1 MNTNNVKKYAPKAR
15 KAFIEAMS
23 KQAAKYGITK
33 KRIEPAEQKGDLV
46 LIGDRP
52 FPASVIK
59 PRERLVKRIE
69 QQGFDQVM
77 EHVAYS
83 WFNRLC
89 AIRYME
95 RKGFLDH
102 GRRVLSAADDAQGSA
117 NVAGGRTPGA
127 TGSAGVSQILEECL
141 DVELPGLDQ
150 AKVRE
155 LKLDGTK
162 DEELYRELLLAQ
174 CHALHQ
180 AMPFLF
186 EAVADESELLLPE
199 NLTKTDSLIR
209 DLVASVPDEDWDH
222 IEIIGWLYQFYISE
236 KKDQVIGK
244 VVKSEDIP
252 AATQLFTPNWIVQYL
267 VQNSA
272 GRQWLQTYPDS
283 PLREKMPYY
292 IEPAEQTPEVH
303 AQLAEIT
310 PSEIAPESIK
320 VLDPAAGSGHILV
333 EAYKVL
339 KAIYEERGYRTRDI
353 PQLILE
359 NNLFGLDID
368 DRAGQLA
375 GFALMM
381 LAREDDRRI
390 FSRNIRLNVLS
401 LQESINVNLPSL
413 WQSLNLT
420 GEWGRG
426 SSQGLFDED
435 QQDLSTFS
443 ADNRYQL
450 LQRTLERFK
459 QAKTFGSLIEVPHD
473 DCEELKELFVTL
485 RELDSSGDSMQKAAA
500 GQLLP
505 YVHQAFLLAQ
515 KYDAVVA
522 NPPYMGSKYQSA
534 DVKKELKAR
543 FSGYEKDLFSAFI
556 IRNLQLAKDHGQ
568 LGFMTPFVWMFISS
582 YEQLRSKLI
591 DDEIIST
598 LIQLEYSG
606 FDGATVPICTFTLTK
621 GHVPDYTGSYIRLSD
636 FRGAANQGP
645 KTLEAIANP
654 ECGWFY
660 EAKPDDFK
668 KIPGSPVAYWL
679 PQSALDAFS
688 KSEEIKSYCAAAVG
702 LQTGSNEIFVRR
714 WYEVDYRKIGFKLT
728 SCAEAELSGLKW
740 FPYNKG
746 GEYRKWYGN
755 RDFVVNWEG
764 NGQQIKNFFDENGK
778 LRSRPQN
785 TDCYFRSSISW
796 SDITSGQ
803 VSFRYFESGFI
814 YDVTGMS
821 AQTDDSAQLK
831 QALALCNSKVV
842 NWVVRSL
849 NPTLHFQIGNYHS
862 LPFNKNVIE
871 KVDVSLVDRCIEISK
886 KDDCFF
892 ETSFEFE
899 RTPILDHKNGLI
911 LDSYKNFLEA
921 CKSNIEE
928 LASLESKN
936 NAEIIQGYGLS
947 EELGHQ
953 VEYKDVTLKTNP
965 THVYGLTLASQ
976 EANNQFKADV
986 IANFVSYSVGC
997 MMGRYSLDIDGL
1009 VYAHSGNKGFDKLVA
1024 EGAYKTFPVDDDGI
1038 IPLSDQEW
1046 FPDDA
1051 TNRFRDFVKVVWGE
1065 EHLHE
1070 NLEFVAES
1078 LCLHA
1083 IKPKKSESSMDTIRR
1098 YLSTQFYKD
1107 HLKTYKKRPIYW
1119 LFSSGKQKAFECL
1132 VYLHRY
1138 NEGTLA
1144 RMRTEYVIPLTAK
1157 MAAYA
1162 QKLENDKEASGSAAE
1177 VKRLEKEIAQLH
1189 KQQAELSEFDE
1200 KLRHYA
1206 DQRISLNL
1214 DDGVK
1219 VNYGKFGDLL
1229 AEVKAITGEAP
1240 EENL

>member
-33 KRIEPAEQKGDLV
+33 KKIEPAEQKGDLV

-102 GRRVLSAADDAQGSA
+102 GRRVLSAAD
-117 NVAGGRTPGA
+117 
-127 TGSAGVSQILEECL
+127 GSAGVPQILEECL

-236 KKDQVIGK
+236 KKDQVMGK

-267 VQNSA
+267 VQNSV

-283 PLREKMPYY
+283 PLKDKMPYY
-292 IEPAEQTPEVH
+292 IEPAEQTPEVKE
-303 AQLAEIT
+303 QLAEIT

-401 LQESINVNLPSL
+401 LQDSANVNLPSL
-413 WQSLNLT
+413 WQSLNFT
-420 GEWGRG
+420 GEWQGGTSR
-426 SSQGLFDED
+426 GLFEED
-435 QQDLSTFS
+435 QKDLSAFA

-450 LQRTLERFK
+450 LQRTLEKFK
-459 QAKTFGSLIEVPHD
+459 QAKTFGSLIEVSLED
-473 DCEELKELFVTL
+473 YEGLKEIFVTL
-485 RELDSSGDSMQKAAA
+485 CELERDGDSMQKMAAT
-500 GQLLP
+500 QLLP
-505 YVHQAFLLAQ
+505 YIHQAVLLAQ
-515 KYDAVVA
+515 KYDYVVA
-522 NPPYMGSKYQSA
+522 NPPYMGSKGMNA
-534 DVKKELKAR
+534 DLKA
-543 FSGYEKDLFSAFI
+543 FAKKMYPNSKSDLFSCMKERMF
-556 IRNLQLAKDHGQ
+556 RLLKE
-568 LGFMTPFVWMFISS
+568 LGLNSTIVMESWMFLSS
-582 YEQLRSKLI
+582 YQSFRESIVKERTIYDLI
-591 DDEIIST
+591 HMPYSGRGRTPLGINFGTSASIIS
-598 LIQLEYSG
+598 
-606 FDGATVPICTFTLTK
+606 K
-621 GHVPDYTGSYIRLSD
+621 KHIRG
-636 FRGAANQGP
+636 FRGHFSCIRFNEIDENGIPFQFPCKNERQNIAVIDQFNQI
-645 KTLEAIANP
+645 T
-654 ECGWFY
+654 
-660 EAKPDDFK
+660 
-668 KIPGSPVAYWL
+668 GSPVAYWL
-679 PQSALDAFS
+679 NDNVFGLFKNDSCG
-688 KSEEIKSYCAAAVG
+688 ERIKSCQGMA
-702 LQTGSNEIFVRR
+702 TTDNSKFMRN
-714 WYEVDYRKIGFKLT
+714 WYELSVENIGFGL
-728 SCAEAELSGLKW
+728 SREEAASSGKRW

-746 GEYRKWYGN
+746 GVLRKWYGN
-755 RDFVVNWEG
+755 HLHVVDWLNEG
-764 NGQQIKNFFDENGK
+764 QAIKASANVKYPYLNGNISYVVKEQNPYFQPSVSWTDLTSKGLSSRFYPKGFLFDVSGHSAFPKDEVEALK
-778 LRSRPQN
+778 LLSFLN
-785 TDCYFRSSISW
+785 SSIGDYLAKTLNS
-796 SDITSGQ
+796 
-803 VSFRYFESGFI
+803 SF
-814 YDVTGMS
+814 
-821 AQTDDSAQLK
+821 
-831 QALALCNSKVV
+831 
-842 NWVVRSL
+842 
-849 NPTLHFQIGNYHS
+849 HFQVGDFRN
-862 LPFNKNVIE
+862 LPYVLDSKCAELNLDLTRKA
-871 KVDVSLVDRCIEISK
+871 IEISK
-886 KDDCFF
+886 YDWEKNEICWDYRCSPII
-892 ETSFEFE
+892 ETSG
-899 RTPILDHKNGLI
+899 TGLI
-911 LDSYKNFLEA
+911 SDA
-921 CKSNIEE
+921 CKGLMHITNESVVNLRSIETSINANWNGEYDLEGIVETSVKAEEITLTYNLDRDGADETQSLYFCE
-928 LASLESKN
+928 L
-936 NAEIIQGYGLS
+936 I
-947 EELGHQ
+947 
-953 VEYKDVTLKTNP
+953 
-965 THVYGLTLASQ
+965 
-976 EANNQFKADV
+976 
-986 IANFVSYSVGC
+986 SYSIGC
-997 MMGRYSLDIDGL
+997 MMGRYSLDREGL
-1009 VYAHSGNKGFDKLVA
+1009 VYAHSGNEGFGDLIS
-1024 EGAYKTFPVDDDGI
+1024 EGAYKTFSADDDGI
-1038 IPLSDQEW
+1038 IPITDQEW
-1046 FPDDA
+1046 FSDDA
-1051 TNRFRDFVKVVWGE
+1051 TNRFREFVKVVWGD

-1070 NLEFVAES
+1070 NLDFVAES

-1083 IKPKKSESSMDTIRR
+1083 IKPKKSESSIDTIRR

-1240 EENL
+1240 EALS

>member
-33 KRIEPAEQKGDLV
+33 KKIEQAEQKGDLV

-102 GRRVLSAADDAQGSA
+102 GRRVLSAAD
-117 NVAGGRTPGA
+117 
-127 TGSAGVSQILEECL
+127 GSAGVPQILEECL

-174 CHALHQ
+174 CHVLHQ

-209 DLVASVPDEDWDH
+209 DLVASVPDEDWEH

-236 KKDQVIGK
+236 KKDQVMGK

-267 VQNSA
+267 VQNSV

-283 PLREKMPYY
+283 PLKEKMPYY
-292 IEPAEQTPEVH
+292 IEPAEQTPEVQ
-303 AQLAEIT
+303 AQLEAMT
-310 PSEIAPESIK
+310 PKELKPESLSCI
-320 VLDPAAGSGHILV
+320 DPAVGSGHLLI
-333 EAYKVL
+333 EAYKVF

-401 LQESINVNLPSL
+401 LQESSNVNLPSI
-413 WQSLNLT
+413 WRSLNLT
-420 GEWGRG
+420 GEWQSGT
-426 SSQGLFDED
+426 SQGLFEEE
-435 QQDLSTFS
+435 QQDLSAFE

-450 LQRTLERFK
+450 LQKTLERFK
-459 QAKTFGSLIEVPHD
+459 QAKTFGSLIDVPHED
-473 DCEELKELFVTL
+473 YEGLKELFVTL
-485 RELDSSGDSMQKAAA
+485 CELEGTGDSMQKAAA
-500 GQLLP
+500 SQLIP
-505 YVHQAFLLAQ
+505 HVQQAVLLAQ
-515 KYDAVVA
+515 KYDAVIA
-522 NPPYMGSKYQSA
+522 NPPYMGSKGMNA
-534 DVKKELKAR
+534 ELKEFAKKKYPN
-543 FSGYEKDLFSAFI
+543 SKSDLFAVFMERAFGLTK
-556 IRNLQLAKDHGQ
+556 NT
-568 LGFMTPFVWMFISS
+568 GFNAQVNMQAWMFISRF
-582 YEQLRSKLI
+582 ENLRNSLLSNKGLLTLAHFGAKAFSQ
-591 DDEIIST
+591 ISGEVVQT
-598 LIQLEYSG
+598 CAWIMTNNNIKKYH
-606 FDGATVPICTFTLTK
+606 PTFFGLTK
-621 GHVPDYTGSYIRLSD
+621 GNESQKKLSLAKRENKYTRIRQEEFSYI
-636 FRGAANQGP
+636 
-645 KTLEAIANP
+645 
-654 ECGWFY
+654 
-660 EAKPDDFK
+660 
-668 KIPGSPVAYWL
+668 PGEPIAYWVPEEL
-679 PQSALDAFS
+679 YSSYARSRLMSDCYEPREGLATGNNDIYVRFWHEVATNSVARNVAGRDES
-688 KSEEIKSYCAAAVG
+688 KS
-702 LQTGSNEIFVRR
+702 TGCR
-714 WYEVDYRKIGFKLT
+714 
-728 SCAEAELSGLKW
+728 W

-746 GEYRKWYGN
+746 GEKKRWYGN
-755 RDFVVNWEG
+755 DYYVVDWKDDGYVLQTKKHPSGSRVWAHNFNLDF
-764 NGQQIKNFFDENGK
+764 IF
-778 LRSRPQN
+778 RPMA
-785 TDCYFRSSISW
+785 SW
-796 SDITSGQ
+796 SDITSKGL
-803 VSFRYFESGFI
+803 SARFFERGYLF
-814 YDVTGMS
+814 DATGLS
-821 AQTDDSAQLK
+821 AFDKDDNVEKLYI
-831 QALALCNSKVV
+831 ALAICNSTVGNEISKI
-842 NWVVRSL
+842 L
-849 NPTLHFQIGNYHS
+849 NPTLHFKSGDFARMA
-862 LPFNKNVIE
+862 LPNISDE
-871 KVDVSLVDRCIEISK
+871 SRLISLVAKAVEISK
-886 KDDCFF
+886 IDFNLFEDSWGFCRSPLINNLNSVSESFANYLERVSGYRKDMVD
-892 ETSFEFE
+892 
-899 RTPILDHKNGLI
+899 
-911 LDSYKNFLEA
+911 
-921 CKSNIEE
+921 IEHEIDE
-928 LASLESKN
+928 LCLESFGLKGAYELDV
-936 NAEIIQGYGLS
+936 AEPTLLS
-947 EELGHQ
+947 
-953 VEYKDVTLKTNP
+953 NP
-965 THVYGLTLASQ
+965 SFRIGSEFRSESLSNL
-976 EANNQFKADV
+976 
-986 IANFVSYSVGC
+986 ISYSVGC
-997 MMGRYSLDIDGL
+997 IMGRYSLDRDGI
-1009 VYAHSGNKGFDKLVA
+1009 VFGQSGNEGFYELVA
-1024 EGAYKTFPVDDDGI
+1024 EGAYKTFPADDDGI
-1038 IPLSDQEW
+1038 IPLTDQEW

-1051 TNRFRDFVKVVWGE
+1051 TNRFREFVKVVWGE
-1065 EHLHE
+1065 ERLQE
-1070 NLEFVAES
+1070 NLDFVAES

-1083 IKPKKSESSMDTIRR
+1083 IKPKKSESSMETIRR

-1206 DQRISLNL
+1206 DQRISLDL

-1219 VNYGKFGDLL
+1219 ANYGKFGDLL

-1240 EENL
+1240 EALS

>member
-33 KRIEPAEQKGDLV
+33 KKIEPAEQKGDLV

-52 FPASVIK
+52 FPVSVTK

-102 GRRVLSAADDAQGSA
+102 GRRVLSAAD
-117 NVAGGRTPGA
+117 
-127 TGSAGVSQILEECL
+127 GSAGVPQILEECL

-150 AKVRE
+150 IKVRE

-209 DLVASVPDEDWDH
+209 ELVASVPDEDWDH

-236 KKDQVIGK
+236 KKDQVMGK

-267 VQNSA
+267 VQNSV

-283 PLREKMPYY
+283 PLKEKMQYY
-292 IEPAEQTPEVH
+292 IEPAKQTAEVR
-303 AQLAEIT
+303 AQLAAIT
-310 PSEIAPESIK
+310 PKELKPEELSATDICC
-320 VLDPAAGSGHILV
+320 GSGHILI
-333 EAYKVL
+333 EAYKL
-339 KAIYEERGYRTRDI
+339 FKCIYEERGYRTRDI

-359 NNLFGLDID
+359 KNLFGLDID

-390 FSRNIRLNVLS
+390 FSRNIRLNILS
-401 LQESINVNLPSL
+401 LQESANVNLPSL

-420 GEWGRG
+420 GEWQSGT
-426 SSQGLFDED
+426 SQGLFEEE
-435 QQDLSTFS
+435 QQDLSAFE
-443 ADNRYQL
+443 ADNRYKL
-450 LQRTLERFK
+450 LQRTLEKFK
-459 QAKTFGSLIEVPHD
+459 QAKTFGSLIDVPEND
-473 DCEELKELFVTL
+473 FEELKELFVTL
-485 RELDSSGDSMQKAAA
+485 CEFEDAGDSMQKAAA
-500 GQLLP
+500 GHLLP
-505 YVHQAFLLAQ
+505 FVHQAVLLA
-515 KYDAVVA
+515 KRYDAVVV
-522 NPPYMGSKYQSA
+522 NPPYMGGKSMNP
-534 DVKKELKAR
+534 ELKR
-543 FSGYEKDLFSAFI
+543 FASSEHPKGKSDLFSM
-556 IRNLQLAKDHGQ
+556 
-568 LGFMTPFVWMFISS
+568 FMERTFKLLNDNGINAHVNMQSWMYLSS
-582 YEQLRSKLI
+582 YEKLREWLLDNTTIYTMAHLGARAFSQ
-591 DDEIIST
+591 ISGEVV
-598 LIQLEYSG
+598 Q
-606 FDGATVPICTFTLTK
+606 TVAWVI
-621 GHVPDYTGSYIRLSD
+621 GNGSNPDYQAIFCRLVEGNESD
-636 FRGAANQGP
+636 KNRAL
-645 KTLEAIANP
+645 LEGKNRFSSI
-654 ECGWFY
+654 
-660 EAKPDDFK
+660 KQQDFK
-668 KIPGSPVAYWL
+668 KLPKCPISYWIGPKSLECFDLLPSLGDVA
-679 PQSALDAFS
+679 
-688 KSEEIKSYCAAAVG
+688 EIKSG
-702 LQTGSNEIFVRR
+702 MSTSDNDRFLRQ
-714 WYEVDYRKIGFKLT
+714 WYEVSRDDTCVSANSLESARESKR
-728 SCAEAELSGLKW
+728 KW
-740 FPYNKG
+740 FPFNKG
-746 GEYRKWYGN
+746 GGYKSWFGN
-755 RDFVVNWEG
+755 SDVIVNWLNDGEDIKDAVVNNAGDPGTTHWSRRIYNTEYFFREG
-764 NGQQIKNFFDENGK
+764 VTWSLIGGDNSAFRLSPEGSIYSHKGPGIFSENIYSVLAYLNSKISEHFLGFLK
-778 LRSRPQN
+778 QGLGIEVGHV
-785 TDCYFRSSISW
+785 SSI
-796 SDITSGQ
+796 
-803 VSFRYFESGFI
+803 
-814 YDVTGMS
+814 
-821 AQTDDSAQLK
+821 
-831 QALALCNSKVV
+831 
-842 NWVVRSL
+842 
-849 NPTLHFQIGNYHS
+849 
-862 LPFNKNVIE
+862 PFKE
-871 KVDVSLVDRCIEISK
+871 VDVSDISYQLVSLAKEDWNTFEASFGFSRSPLIIDADIE
-886 KDDCFF
+886 
-892 ETSFEFE
+892 
-899 RTPILDHKNGLI
+899 L
-911 LDSYKNFLEA
+911 
-921 CKSNIEE
+921 IEE
-928 LASLESKN
+928 SWKRYLTSSNEMCFKALEHEHSISNK
-936 NAEIIQGYGLS
+936 IKS
-947 EELGHQ
+947 ELGLLDE
-953 VEYKDVTLKTNP
+953 VSSEKSIENITFLRNIYFRYSGVPVREAKEK
-965 THVYGLTLASQ
+965 YRSETLA
-976 EANNQFKADV
+976 EL
-986 IANFVSYSVGC
+986 VSYSVGC
-997 MMGRYSLDIDGL
+997 MFGRYSLDQCGL
-1009 VYAHSGNKGFDKLVA
+1009 IHANHDHNQFLELVEGNIYQSFSA
-1024 EGAYKTFPVDDDGI
+1024 DDDGI
-1038 IPLSDQEW
+1038 IPLTDQEW

-1051 TNRFRDFVKVVWGE
+1051 TNRFQEFVKVVWDKDR
-1065 EHLHE
+1065 LQE
-1070 NLEFVAES
+1070 NLDFVAES

-1177 VKRLEKEIAQLH
+1177 VKRFEKEIAQLH

-1206 DQRISLNL
+1206 DQRISLDL

-1240 EENL
+1240 EVLS

>member
-33 KRIEPAEQKGDLV
+33 KKIEPAEQKGDLV

-102 GRRVLSAADDAQGSA
+102 GRRVLSAADGSA
-117 NVAGGRTPGA
+117 SVP
-127 TGSAGVSQILEECL
+127 QILEECL

-244 VVKSEDIP
+244 VVKNEDIP

-267 VQNSA
+267 VQNSV

-283 PLREKMPYY
+283 PLKEKMPYY
-292 IEPAEQTPEVH
+292 IELSEQALEV
-303 AQLAEIT
+303 QDRLAEM
-310 PSEIAPESIK
+310 SKKEIKPELLSC
-320 VLDPAAGSGHILV
+320 LDPSCGSGHILV
-333 EAYKVL
+333 EAYKL
-339 KAIYEERGYRTRDI
+339 FKAIYEERGYRTRDI

-359 NNLFGLDID
+359 NNLYGLDID

-390 FSRNIRLNVLS
+390 FARNIRLNVLS
-401 LQESINVNLPSL
+401 LQDSTSVNLLSL

-420 GEWGRG
+420 GDWESG
-426 SSQGLFDED
+426 SSQGLFGEE
-435 QQDLSTFS
+435 QQDLGSFTS
-443 ADNRYQL
+443 DNRYEL
-450 LQRTLERFK
+450 LKRTLERFK
-459 QAKTFGSLIEVPHD
+459 QSKTFGSLIEVPHED
-473 DCEELKELFVTL
+473 LEGLTELHLSLAEMEQSGDTMQKVAASQLLPFVHQSLLLAREYDSVITNPPYIGSGYLNADLKELANIRYVKSKADLFGMFIERCIELAKPHGFSSMMTPFTWLTIKNFSEL
-485 RELDSSGDSMQKAAA
+485 RKHVVATTEIVGLVQPEYHAFFESAYVPICAYILRKSKTGVRGCYIDLADFYGAEIQPVMYLKAARDVSVSYRYDRCSSDFSKVPDSSIMFK
-500 GQLLP
+500 LP
-505 YVHQAFLLAQ
+505 DPLF
-515 KYDAVVA
+515 
-522 NPPYMGSKYQSA
+522 
-534 DVKKELKAR
+534 
-543 FSGYEKDLFSAFI
+543 DLFSNTKKLAGRADISEGIKTGDNEYFI
-556 IRNLQLAKDHGQ
+556 RFWH
-568 LGFMTPFVWMFISS
+568 
-582 YEQLRSKLI
+582 
-591 DDEIIST
+591 
-598 LIQLEYSG
+598 
-606 FDGATVPICTFTLTK
+606 
-621 GHVPDYTGSYIRLSD
+621 
-636 FRGAANQGP
+636 
-645 KTLEAIANP
+645 
-654 ECGWFY
+654 
-660 EAKPDDFK
+660 
-668 KIPGSPVAYWL
+668 
-679 PQSALDAFS
+679 
-688 KSEEIKSYCAAAVG
+688 
-702 LQTGSNEIFVRR
+702 
-714 WYEVDYRKIGFKLT
+714 EVDYSRMSTNGGGDDI
-728 SCAEAELSGLKW
+728 KW
-740 FPYNKG
+740 IPHHKG
-746 GEYRKWYGN
+746 GEYRRWYGN
-755 RDFVVNWEG
+755 LEHVVNWEN
-764 NGQQIKNFFDENGK
+764 NGAELKSSKKSGLQGSKNYFNEGVTWSKLSSSYFGVRMLPENVLFDSGSPSAFIHNESERYALLGY
-778 LRSRPQN
+778 L
-785 TDCYFRSSISW
+785 SSVVASYI
-796 SDITSGQ
+796 
-803 VSFRYFESGFI
+803 V
-814 YDVTGMS
+814 
-821 AQTDDSAQLK
+821 K
-831 QALALCNSKVV
+831 Q
-842 NWVVRSL
+842 L
-849 NPTLHFQIGNYHS
+849 NPTLNFQVGNIAS
-862 LPFNKNVIE
+862 LPFKGSDEADYKEVNSVVKRLVELAKTSWDYSEVSYSFNRSPILNGETIRQGYSEFILQVGREVDESVALEVVNNKSF
-871 KVDVSLVDRCIEISK
+871 VDIYDLNGFLDTDVLREDITHRYNPEFIYDSK
-886 KDDCFF
+886 KDSGELSNRLQSDILK
-892 ETSFEFE
+892 EF
-899 RTPILDHKNGLI
+899 L
-911 LDSYKNFLEA
+911 SY
-921 CKSNIEE
+921 
-928 LASLESKN
+928 
-936 NAEIIQGYGLS
+936 
-947 EELGHQ
+947 
-953 VEYKDVTLKTNP
+953 T
-965 THVYGLTLASQ
+965 
-976 EANNQFKADV
+976 
-986 IANFVSYSVGC
+986 VGC
-997 MMGRYSLDIDGL
+997 MVGRYSLDRDGL
-1009 VYAHSGNKGFDKLVA
+1009 VYARSGNSGFTELVSD
-1024 EGAYKTFPVDDDGI
+1024 GAYKTFPADDDGI
-1038 IPLSDQEW
+1038 IPLTDQEW

-1051 TNRFRDFVKVVWGE
+1051 TNRFREFVKVVWGE
-1065 EHLHE
+1065 DRFQE
-1070 NLEFVAES
+1070 NLDFVAES

-1229 AEVKAITGEAP
+1229 AEVKAITGDAP
-1240 EENL
+1240 EVLS

>member
-23 KQAAKYGITK
+23 KQATKYGITK
-33 KRIEPAEQKGDLV
+33 KKIESAEQKGDLV

-59 PRERLVKRIE
+59 PRERLVMRVE

-102 GRRVLSAADDAQGSA
+102 GRRVLSAAD
-117 NVAGGRTPGA
+117 
-127 TGSAGVSQILEECL
+127 GSAGVPQILEECL

-199 NLTKTDSLIR
+199 NLTKTDSLVR
-209 DLVASVPDEDWDH
+209 ELVASVPDEDWDH

-267 VQNSA
+267 VQNSV
-272 GRQWLQTYPDS
+272 GRHWLQTYPDS
-283 PLREKMPYY
+283 PLKEKMPYY
-292 IEPAEQTPEVH
+292 IEPAEQTAEVQ

-310 PSEIAPESIK
+310 PSDIAPESIK

-333 EAYKVL
+333 EAYKVM

-359 NNLFGLDID
+359 HNLFGLDID

-401 LQESINVNLPSL
+401 LQESANVNLPFL
-413 WQSLNLT
+413 WKSLNLT
-420 GEWGRG
+420 GEWQSGT
-426 SSQGLFDED
+426 SQGLFEEE
-435 QQDLSTFS
+435 QHDLSSFA
-443 ADNRYQL
+443 ADSRYQL
-450 LQRTLERFK
+450 LQRTLEGFK
-459 QAKTFGSLIEVPHD
+459 QAKTFGSLIDVPHED
-473 DCEELKELFVTL
+473 YEDLKELFATL
-485 RELDSSGDSMQKAAA
+485 CELERDGDSMQKAAA
-500 GQLLP
+500 SQLLP
-505 YVHQAFLLAQ
+505 YVHQSTLLSK
-515 KYDAVVA
+515 KYDNVVA
-522 NPPYMGSKYQSA
+522 NPPYMGHKYHVPQLKNFIKSHFSTVKA
-534 DVKKELKAR
+534 DLYSVCIQRYAQ
-543 FSGYEKDLFSAFI
+543 FCCDLGSVA
-556 IRNLQLAKDHGQ
+556 L
-568 LGFMTPFVWMFISS
+568 MTPFTWMFLKSF
-582 YEQLRSKLI
+582 EQLRSDI
-591 DDEIIST
+591 VNNGT
-598 LIQLEYSG
+598 LTSLVHPEYHAIWSS
-606 FDGATVPICTFTLTK
+606 AAVPICAFSFSVFHVSSYTGRYVGLTK
-621 GHVPDYTGSYIRLSD
+621 FYGEEIQSL
-636 FRGAANQGP
+636 
-645 KTLEAIANP
+645 KLLEAINNP
-654 ECGWFY
+654 MCGWMY
-660 EAKPDDFK
+660 ESKPDEFNQ
-668 KIPGSPVAYWL
+668 IPGSPIAYWVSNGIKKL
-679 PQSALDAFS
+679 FENNLKLGDVYDSAPGMLTTDNERFLRYWWEVS
-688 KSEEIKSYCAAAVG
+688 I
-702 LQTGSNEIFVRR
+702 NEICVDAEDSQEAVRSGRRWFPHNKGGAFRR
-714 WYEVDYRKIGFKLT
+714 WYGNQEYIVDWQDDGKRIKDVVIQKY
-728 SCAEAELSGLKW
+728 
-740 FPYNKG
+740 PYLN
-746 GEYRKWYGN
+746 GN
-755 RDFVVNWEG
+755 PNFVVHDDGYYFREAISWSEITSSITSFRYYPKGFTFNYKGMCGFSRNGESIKKLISLCNSSLVTYLCKIINPSLSFGIG
-764 NGQQIKNFFDENGK
+764 NFNNLPFLSVKTDNVEELVDELIAIHKEDYDCFEISLNFRGSPFF
-778 LRSRPQN
+778 Q
-785 TDCYFRSSISW
+785 FRSSCFDSRKLYEILSAYYDDIVNRAVVLEKENNAIYLSGVEDCTDLT
-796 SDITSGQ
+796 SDINLKEITLSNNY
-803 VSFRYFESGFI
+803 VYRYEGKLDVEAGHDRLRSERYMEFI
-814 YDVTGMS
+814 
-821 AQTDDSAQLK
+821 
-831 QALALCNSKVV
+831 
-842 NWVVRSL
+842 
-849 NPTLHFQIGNYHS
+849 
-862 LPFNKNVIE
+862 
-871 KVDVSLVDRCIEISK
+871 
-886 KDDCFF
+886 
-892 ETSFEFE
+892 
-899 RTPILDHKNGLI
+899 
-911 LDSYKNFLEA
+911 
-921 CKSNIEE
+921 
-928 LASLESKN
+928 
-936 NAEIIQGYGLS
+936 
-947 EELGHQ
+947 
-953 VEYKDVTLKTNP
+953 
-965 THVYGLTLASQ
+965 
-976 EANNQFKADV
+976 
-986 IANFVSYSVGC
+986 SYSIGC
-997 MMGRYSLDIDGL
+997 MFGRYSLDREGL
-1009 VYAHSGNKGFDKLVA
+1009 VYAHSGNEDFSDLVA
-1024 EGAYKTFPVDDDGI
+1024 EGAFKTFPSDDDGI
-1038 IPLSDQEW
+1038 IPLTDQEW

-1051 TNRFRDFVKVVWGE
+1051 TNRFREFVKVVWGE
-1065 EHLHE
+1065 ERLQE
-1070 NLEFVAES
+1070 NLDFVAES

-1206 DQRISLNL
+1206 DQRISLDL

-1240 EENL
+1240 EALS

>member
-1 MNTNNVKKYAPKAR
+1 MNTSNVKKYAPKAR

-23 KQAAKYGITK
+23 KQAAKYGLTK
-33 KRIEPAEQKGDLV
+33 KKIESAEQKGDLV

-102 GRRVLSAADDAQGSA
+102 GRRVLSSAEGSAADS
-117 NVAGGRTPGA
+117 
-127 TGSAGVSQILEECL
+127 SAGVPQILEDCL

-186 EAVADESELLLPE
+186 EVVADESELLLPE

-209 DLVASVPDEDWDH
+209 DLVASVPDEDWEH

-236 KKDQVIGK
+236 KKDQVMGK

-267 VQNSA
+267 VQNSV

-283 PLREKMPYY
+283 PLKEKMPYY
-292 IEPAEQTPEVH
+292 IEPAEQTVEVQ
-303 AQLAEIT
+303 AKLAEIT
-310 PSEIAPESIK
+310 PSDIAPESIK

-339 KAIYEERGYRTRDI
+339 KAIYEERGYRARDI

-381 LAREDDRRI
+381 LAREDDRRV

-401 LQESINVNLPSL
+401 LKESSNVSLPSL
-413 WQSLNLT
+413 WQALNLS
-420 GEWGRG
+420 GEWQSGT
-426 SSQGLFDED
+426 SQRLFEED
-435 QQDLSTFS
+435 QQNLSAFS
-443 ADNRYQL
+443 ADSRYQL

-459 QAKTFGSLIEVPHD
+459 QAKTFGSLIDVPHD

-505 YVHQAFLLAQ
+505 YVQQGVLLSQ
-515 KYDAVVA
+515 KHDAVIA
-522 NPPYMGSKYQSA
+522 NPPYMGSKGMNA
-534 DVKKELKAR
+534 DLKEFAKKEYPNSK
-543 FSGYEKDLFSAFI
+543 SDLFALFMERAFKLL
-556 IRNLQLAKDHGQ
+556 NPT
-568 LGFMTPFVWMFISS
+568 GFNAQVNMQSWMFLSS
-582 YEQLRSKLI
+582 YEQLRNNLLEDHTFVTMAHLGARAFSQISGEVVQTTAWVLGKYHVDKYQPIFYRLI
-591 DDEIIST
+591 EGNEEDKKKSLLKRENQYSST
-598 LIQLEYSG
+598 AQ
-606 FDGATVPICTFTLTK
+606 
-621 GHVPDYTGSYIRLSD
+621 
-636 FRGAANQGP
+636 
-645 KTLEAIANP
+645 
-654 ECGWFY
+654 
-660 EAKPDDFK
+660 DDFK
-668 KIPGSPVAYWL
+668 KIPGSPIAYWANRAAIESYTDNQTFADIA
-679 PQSALDAFS
+679 PF
-688 KSEEIKSYCAAAVG
+688 KSGMSTTNNDRF
-702 LQTGSNEIFVRR
+702 LRL
-714 WYEVDYRKIGFKLT
+714 WHEVDYCNLKLD
-728 SCAEAELSGLKW
+728 SKSLEEAQASQKKW
-740 FPYNKG
+740 FPYKKG
-746 GEYRKWYGN
+746 GAYRKWAGN
-755 RDFVVNWEG
+755 DDYVVNWFNDGEE
-764 NGQQIKNFFDENGK
+764 IK
-778 LRSRPQN
+778 
-785 TDCYFRSSISW
+785 
-796 SDITSGQ
+796 
-803 VSFRYFESGFI
+803 ES
-814 YDVTGMS
+814 
-821 AQTDDSAQLK
+821 
-831 QALALCNSKVV
+831 VV
-842 NWVVRSL
+842 NNPSDPNTTHWSRRIFGVPYFFKPSLTYSRISSSDFSVRYSSGGAIFSDASNGCFPKSNHLLFLAFLNSDFAKELLQFLCPTINFMAGDVQKLPSPLGIAWGRDEESL
-849 NPTLHFQIGNYHS
+849 VEKCIQIAQEDWDSQETSWALKWCNHDRSCIQKHIENKNALWIEKKNDLAKMESMLDTKFNLHFGN
-862 LPFNKNVIE
+862 
-871 KVDVSLVDRCIEISK
+871 
-886 KDDCFF
+886 
-892 ETSFEFE
+892 ET
-899 RTPILDHKNGLI
+899 
-911 LDSYKNFLEA
+911 
-921 CKSNIEE
+921 IEE
-928 LASLESKN
+928 RHSVYANYLHNDLEENEFACVETQK
-936 NAEIIQGYGLS
+936 IISFSFG
-947 EELGHQ
+947 
-953 VEYKDVTLKTNP
+953 
-965 THVYGLTLASQ
+965 AM
-976 EANNQFKADV
+976 F
-986 IANFVSYSVGC
+986 
-997 MMGRYSLDIDGL
+997 GRYSLDREGV
-1009 VYAHSGNKGFDKLVA
+1009 VYAHSGNEGFANLVS
-1024 EGAYKTFPVDDDGI
+1024 EGAYKTFSVDDDGI
-1038 IPLSDQEW
+1038 IPLTDQEW

-1051 TNRFRDFVKVVWGE
+1051 TNRFREFVKVVWGE

-1070 NLEFVAES
+1070 NLDFVAES
-1078 LCLHA
+1078 LCLYA
-1083 IKPKKSESSMDTIRR
+1083 IKPKKSESSMDAIRR
-1098 YLSTQFYKD
+1098 YLSNQFYKD

-1138 NEGTLA
+1138 NEGTLS

-1200 KLRHYA
+1200 KVRHYA
-1206 DQRISLNL
+1206 DQRISLDL

-1229 AEVKAITGEAP
+1229 AEVKAITGDAP
-1240 EENL
+1240 EALS

>member
-33 KRIEPAEQKGDLV
+33 KKIEPAEQKGDLV

-59 PRERLVKRIE
+59 PREHLVKRIE

-102 GRRVLSAADDAQGSA
+102 GRRVLSAAD
-117 NVAGGRTPGA
+117 
-127 TGSAGVSQILEECL
+127 GSAGVPQILEECL

-267 VQNSA
+267 VQNSV

-283 PLREKMPYY
+283 PLKEKMPYY
-292 IEPAEQTPEVH
+292 IEPAEQAPDVK
-303 AQLAEIT
+303 AQLAAIT
-310 PSEIAPESIK
+310 PKELKPEELSATDICC
-320 VLDPAAGSGHILV
+320 GSGHILI
-333 EAYKVL
+333 EAYKL
-339 KAIYEERGYRTRDI
+339 FKFIYEERGYRTRDI

-359 NNLFGLDID
+359 NNIFGLDID

-381 LAREDDRRI
+381 LSREDDRRI

-401 LQESINVNLPSL
+401 LQESANVNLPSL
-413 WQSLNLT
+413 WRSLNLT
-420 GEWGRG
+420 GDWQSGA
-426 SSQGLFDED
+426 SQGLFEED
-435 QQDLSTFS
+435 QQDLSAFA
-443 ADNRYQL
+443 ADNRYQM
-450 LQRTLERFK
+450 LQKTLAQFK
-459 QAKTFGSLIEVPHD
+459 QAKTFGSLIDVPHED
-473 DCEELKELFVTL
+473 YEGLKELFATL
-485 RELDSSGDSMQKAAA
+485 CELERDGDSMQKVAAA
-500 GQLLP
+500 QLLP
-505 YVHQAFLLAQ
+505 YVHQALLLAQ
-515 KYDAVVA
+515 KYDAVIA
-522 NPPYMGSKYQSA
+522 NPPYMGSKGMNA
-534 DVKKELKAR
+534 ALKEFAKKEYPNSK
-543 FSGYEKDLFSAFI
+543 SDLFAIFMERAFK
-556 IRNLQLAKDHGQ
+556 LLSTT
-568 LGFMTPFVWMFISS
+568 GFNAQVNMQSWMFLSS
-582 YEQLRSKLI
+582 YEQLRNNLLEDHTFVTMAHLGARAFSQISGEVVQTTAWVIGKHHVEHYQPTFYRLI
-591 DDEIIST
+591 EGNEEEKKDSLLNRKNEFST
-598 LIQLEYSG
+598 TAQ
-606 FDGATVPICTFTLTK
+606 
-621 GHVPDYTGSYIRLSD
+621 
-636 FRGAANQGP
+636 
-645 KTLEAIANP
+645 
-654 ECGWFY
+654 
-660 EAKPDDFK
+660 DDFK
-668 KIPGSPVAYWL
+668 KIPGSPIAYWAN
-679 PQSALDAFS
+679 QSIFEVYDRS
-688 KSEEIKSYCAAAVG
+688 KLISDVAKPVLGMNSTDNN
-702 LQTGSNEIFVRR
+702 LFVRN
-714 WYEVDYRKIGFKLT
+714 WYEVSIDK
-728 SCAEAELSGLKW
+728 SCFLSASRADSVKSGAKW
-740 FPYNKG
+740 FSYNKG
-746 GEYRKWYGN
+746 GSFRKWYGN
-755 RDFVVNWEG
+755 RESVINWENDG
-764 NGQQIKNFFDENGK
+764 YQIHTINNLPFTHQGAPLRGKKYQFKESVTWSFVSSSYFGVRYSPPGSMFDVAG
-778 LRSRPQN
+778 
-785 TDCYFRSSISW
+785 SSIFS
-796 SDITSGQ
+796 SDTLLLKALTAVLCS
-803 VSFRYFESGFI
+803 SLS
-814 YDVTGMS
+814 
-821 AQTDDSAQLK
+821 TDYLK
-831 QALALCNSKVV
+831 I
-842 NWVVRSL
+842 L
-849 NPTLHFQIGNYHS
+849 NPTLNFQVGNISS
-862 LPFNKNVIE
+862 LPIPDGLNVNALAE
-871 KVDVSLVDRCIEISK
+871 LADECIGIAK
-886 KDDCFF
+886 WDWDLF
-892 ETSFEFE
+892 EGSWDFKGS
-899 RTPILDHKNGLI
+899 PIIKT
-911 LDSYKNFLEA
+911 DSYIRDAFENYFGKLQKNSHRMLELENA
-921 CKSNIEE
+921 VNKEVYDSYDIPNIERKSVNIDQISLLSNLCFRYPDEKNDIERKIRFRSESSSE
-928 LASLESKN
+928 L
-936 NAEIIQGYGLS
+936 
-947 EELGHQ
+947 
-953 VEYKDVTLKTNP
+953 
-965 THVYGLTLASQ
+965 
-976 EANNQFKADV
+976 
-986 IANFVSYSVGC
+986 VSYSIGC
-997 MMGRYSLDIDGL
+997 MLGRYSLDREGL
-1009 VYAHSGNKGFDKLVA
+1009 IYAHSRNVGFSDLIA
-1024 EGAYKTFPVDDDGI
+1024 EGAYKTFPADDDGI
-1038 IPLSDQEW
+1038 IPLTDQEW

-1051 TNRFRDFVKVVWGE
+1051 TNRFGEFVKVIWGE
-1065 EHLHE
+1065 DHLHE
-1070 NLEFVAES
+1070 NLDFVAES

-1177 VKRLEKEIAQLH
+1177 VKRLEKEIALLH

-1206 DQRISLNL
+1206 DQRISLDL

-1219 VNYGKFGDLL
+1219 INYGKFGDLL
-1229 AEVKAITGEAP
+1229 AEVKAITGEPP
-1240 EENL
+1240 EALS

>member
-1 MNTNNVKKYAPKAR
+1 MNTSNVKKYAPKAR

-33 KRIEPAEQKGDLV
+33 KKIEPAEQKGDLV

-59 PRERLVKRIE
+59 PRERLVMRIE

-102 GRRVLSAADDAQGSA
+102 GRRVLSAAD
-117 NVAGGRTPGA
+117 
-127 TGSAGVSQILEECL
+127 GSAGVPQILEECL

-150 AKVRE
+150 TKVRE

-209 DLVASVPDEDWDH
+209 DLVASVPDEDWEH

-236 KKDQVIGK
+236 KKDQVMGK

-267 VQNSA
+267 VQNSV

-283 PLREKMPYY
+283 PLKEKMPYY
-292 IEPAEQTPEVH
+292 IEPAEQTPEVQE
-303 AQLAEIT
+303 QLAVIT

-401 LQESINVNLPSL
+401 LQESTNVNLPSL
-413 WQSLNLT
+413 WKSLNLT
-420 GEWGRG
+420 GEWQSGT
-426 SSQGLFDED
+426 SQGLFEEG
-435 QQDLSTFS
+435 QQDLSAYV

-459 QAKTFGSLIEVPHD
+459 QAKTFGSLINVSHED
-473 DCEELKELFVTL
+473 YEALKELFLTL
-485 RELDSSGDSMQKAAA
+485 CELEGAGDSMQKAAA
-500 GQLLP
+500 GHLLP
-505 YVHQAFLLAQ
+505 YIHQANLLAQ
-515 KYDAVVA
+515 RYDAVVA
-522 NPPYMGSKYQSA
+522 NPPYMSDKGMNA
-534 DVKKELKAR
+534 DLKA
-543 FSGYEKDLFSAFI
+543 FSKSSYPKSKRDLFGIFMDRSFSFL
-556 IRNLQLAKDHGQ
+556 NTG
-568 LGFMTPFVWMFISS
+568 GFNAQVNMQSWMFLSS
-582 YEQLRSKLI
+582 FEGLREYLLQSK
-591 DDEIIST
+591 T
-598 LIQLEYSG
+598 LITMAHFGSRAFGQISG
-606 FDGATVPICTFTLTK
+606 EVVQTVAWVFRNENIPSFQPTFFRLTA
-621 GHVPDYTGSYIRLSD
+621 GSELDKRDALLNRDRKFTSLKRED
-636 FRGAANQGP
+636 F
-645 KTLEAIANP
+645 E
-654 ECGWFY
+654 
-660 EAKPDDFK
+660 
-668 KIPGSPVAYWL
+668 KIPGSPIAYWA
-679 PQSALDAFS
+679 PESI
-688 KSEEIKSYCAAAVG
+688 IKSFIDTPVVADLCDARKG
-702 LQTGSNEIFVRR
+702 MGTGDNAKFVRC
-714 WYEVDYRKIGFKLT
+714 WHEVSKCDLSLSSTSREVAQETRK
-728 SCAEAELSGLKW
+728 KW
-740 FPYNKG
+740 FPYNNG
-746 GEYRKWYGN
+746 GGFRRWFGN
-755 RDFVVNWEG
+755 CEDVVNWYDDGVQVKKVATEKN
-764 NGQQIKNFFDENGK
+764 NGGHWSRYLVSLDYFFLPGV
-778 LRSRPQN
+778 
-785 TDCYFRSSISW
+785 TW
-796 SDITSGQ
+796 SDISSNDFGA
-803 VSFRYFESGFI
+803 RYFGEGFI
-814 YDVTGMS
+814 FSSVGMCAFPKDVDLFEILGLFNSTV
-821 AQTDDSAQLK
+821 AQAILDLIA
-831 QALALCNSKVV
+831 
-842 NWVVRSL
+842 
-849 NPTLHFQIGNYHS
+849 PTLHYGVGEVKKIPIKKGGDISGIKRLVNIFMDDWNSLEFAWDFRKDKLLLVSQENRKLAEVYQLFKDTSDKMVVEASKLETANNYLYSDAYQVLTGKEDVSH
-862 LPFNKNVIE
+862 E
-871 KVDVSLVDRCIEISK
+871 DVSLFANPKYRFGVQ
-886 KDDCFF
+886 DDIDAKFQS
-892 ETSFEFE
+892 T
-899 RTPILDHKNGLI
+899 
-911 LDSYKNFLEA
+911 
-921 CKSNIEE
+921 
-928 LASLESKN
+928 
-936 NAEIIQGYGLS
+936 
-947 EELGHQ
+947 
-953 VEYKDVTLKTNP
+953 
-965 THVYGLTLASQ
+965 
-976 EANNQFKADV
+976 V
-986 IANFVSYSVGC
+986 IAELISYTLGC
-997 MMGRYSLDIDGL
+997 MMGRYSLDRERLI
-1009 VYAHSGNKGFDKLVA
+1009 YAHSGNHGFSELIE
-1024 EGAYKTFPVDDDGI
+1024 EGAFKTFPADDDGI
-1038 IPLSDQEW
+1038 IPLTDQEW

-1051 TNRFRDFVKVVWGE
+1051 TNRFREFVKIVWGE
-1065 EHLHE
+1065 DHLHE
-1070 NLEFVAES
+1070 NLDFVAES

-1083 IKPKKSESSMDTIRR
+1083 IKPKKSESSIDTIRR

-1206 DQRISLNL
+1206 DQRISLDL

-1240 EENL
+1240 EALS

>member
-33 KRIEPAEQKGDLV
+33 KKIEPAEQKGDLV

-102 GRRVLSAADDAQGSA
+102 GRRVLSAAD
-117 NVAGGRTPGA
+117 
-127 TGSAGVSQILEECL
+127 GSAGVPQILEECL

-209 DLVASVPDEDWDH
+209 DLVASVPDEDWEH

-236 KKDQVIGK
+236 KKDQVMGK

-267 VQNSA
+267 VQNSV
-272 GRQWLQTYPDS
+272 GRQWLQTYPES

-292 IEPAEQTPEVH
+292 IEPAEQTPEVQ
-303 AQLAEIT
+303 AQLSSMIPKELK
-310 PSEIAPESIK
+310 PETLSCI
-320 VLDPAAGSGHILV
+320 DPAVGSGHLLI
-333 EAYKVL
+333 EAYKVF

-401 LQESINVNLPSL
+401 LQESSTVNLPSL
-413 WQSLNLT
+413 WKSLNLT
-420 GEWGRG
+420 GEWQSGT
-426 SSQGLFDED
+426 SQGLFEEE
-435 QQDLSTFS
+435 QQDLSAFA
-443 ADNRYQL
+443 ADSRYQL
-450 LQRTLERFK
+450 LLRTLDRFK
-459 QAKTFGSLIEVPHD
+459 QAKTFGSLINVPD
-473 DCEELKELFVTL
+473 EDSEELKEIFITL
-485 RELDSSGDSMQKAAA
+485 CELESSGDSMQKVAAT
-500 GQLLP
+500 QLLP
-505 YVHQAFLLAQ
+505 YVHQAVLLSH

-522 NPPYMGSKYQSA
+522 NPPYMGKRSMIASLKEYLKQAYKDSWTDLFAVFLDRAFYLCKDYGITAQINMQSWMFLASYAGFRERLIDRKTIYCMAHLGPRAFSQISGEVVQTTASVFLNHPIHDYASKYLRLV
-534 DVKKELKAR
+534 DGNENDKKEALRKR
-543 FSGYEKDLFSAFI
+543 QCKI
-556 IRNLQLAKDHGQ
+556 
-568 LGFMTPFVWMFISS
+568 FVERMKS
-582 YEQLRSKLI
+582 LKLI
-591 DDEIIST
+591 P
-598 LIQLEYSG
+598 G
-606 FDGATVPICTFTLTK
+606 FPI
-621 GHVPDYTGSYIRLSD
+621 
-636 FRGAANQGP
+636 
-645 KTLEAIANP
+645 
-654 ECGWFY
+654 
-660 EAKPDDFK
+660 
-668 KIPGSPVAYWL
+668 AYWVNDKL
-679 PQSALDAFS
+679 RDSFS
-688 KSEEIKSYCAAAVG
+688 SENNVDSISPPRIG
-702 LQTGSNEIFVRR
+702 MMTSDNERFLRA
-714 WYEVDYRKIGFKLT
+714 WYEVPFDKIMFRCKDI
-728 SCAEAELSGLKW
+728 SEAKASGMKW

-746 GEYRKWYGN
+746 GGYRKWAGYQELI
-755 RDFVVNWEG
+755 VNWE
-764 NGQQIKNFFDENGK
+764 NGGEEIVEAGMTSFRGK
-778 LRSRPQN
+778 EF
-785 TDCYFRSSISW
+785 YFRKGLTW
-796 SDITSGQ
+796 SDVATGDFSC
-803 VSFRYFESGFI
+803 RYTESGYIFDI
-814 YDVTGMS
+814 KGTS
-821 AQTDDSAQLK
+821 CFPDDLIIGVVACVL
-831 QALALCNSKVV
+831 NSKVGTYILQL
-842 NWVVRSL
+842 L
-849 NPTLHFQIGNYHS
+849 NPTMSYQSGDVRRVPI
-862 LPFNKNVIE
+862 PDDVISIKDRLLE
-871 KVDVSLVDRCIEISK
+871 IFRRLVLLSKLDWDYSEISFGFTSHPSIKTEK
-886 KDDCFF
+886 KRLLIEESITDCV
-892 ETSFEFE
+892 S
-899 RTPILDHKNGLI
+899 IV
-911 LDSYKNFLEA
+911 DSYVTEMADLEEEINQFLLP
-921 CKSNIEE
+921 I
-928 LASLESKN
+928 
-936 NAEIIQGYGLS
+936 YGLENELVS
-947 EELGHQ
+947 EVELNSLSLTYNPHFNTT
-953 VEYKDVTLKTNP
+953 VENKD
-965 THVYGLTLASQ
+965 GWLANVLVN
-976 EANNQFKADV
+976 EL
-986 IANFVSYSVGC
+986 ISYAIGC
-997 MMGRYSLDIDGL
+997 MMGRYSIQKDGV
-1009 VYAHSGNKGFDKLVA
+1009 VYAGQKG
-1024 EGAYKTFPVDDDGI
+1024 EGFALLTESNEYGKFPADDDGI
-1038 IPLSDQEW
+1038 IPLTDQEW

-1051 TNRFRDFVKVVWGE
+1051 TNRFREFVKVIWGE

-1070 NLEFVAES
+1070 NLDFVAET

-1206 DQRISLNL
+1206 DQRISLDL
-1214 DDGVK
+1214 DDGAK

-1240 EENL
+1240 EALS

>member
-33 KRIEPAEQKGDLV
+33 KKIEPAEQKGDLV

-95 RKGFLDH
+95 LKGFLDH
-102 GRRVLSAADDAQGSA
+102 GRRVLSSVEGSAAD
-117 NVAGGRTPGA
+117 
-127 TGSAGVSQILEECL
+127 GSAGVPQILEECL

-209 DLVASVPDEDWDH
+209 ELVASVPDEDWDH

-236 KKDQVIGK
+236 KKDQVMGK

-267 VQNSA
+267 VQNSV

-283 PLREKMPYY
+283 PLKEKMPYY
-292 IEPAEQTPEVH
+292 IEPAEQTPEVQ
-303 AQLAEIT
+303 AELAAIT
-310 PSEIAPESIK
+310 PKELKPEELLAADIAM
-320 VLDPAAGSGHILV
+320 GSGHILI
-333 EAYKVL
+333 EAYKL
-339 KAIYEERGYRTRDI
+339 FKAIYEERGYRTRDI

-359 NNLFGLDID
+359 KNLFGLDID

-401 LQESINVNLPSL
+401 LQESSNVNLPSL
-413 WQSLNLT
+413 WRSLNLT
-420 GEWGRG
+420 GEWQSGT
-426 SSQGLFDED
+426 SQGLFEEE
-435 QQDLSTFS
+435 QQDLSAFA

-450 LQRTLERFK
+450 LQNTLERFK
-459 QAKTFGSLIEVPHD
+459 QAKTFGSLISVPHED
-473 DCEELKELFVTL
+473 YQGLKELFTTL
-485 RELDSSGDSMQKAAA
+485 CELEGAGDSMQKAAA
-500 GQLLP
+500 TQLRP
-505 YVHQAFLLAQ
+505 YVHQAVLLAQ
-515 KYDAVVA
+515 KYDAVIA
-522 NPPYMGSKYQSA
+522 NPPYMGSKGMNA
-534 DVKKELKAR
+534 DLKEFAKR
-543 FSGYEKDLFSAFI
+543 EYPNSKSDLFAMFMERAFKLL
-556 IRNLQLAKDHGQ
+556 NSN
-568 LGFMTPFVWMFISS
+568 GFNAQVNMQSWMFLSS
-582 YEQLRSKLI
+582 YEQLRNSLLEERTFITMAHLGPRAFSQISGEVVQTAAWVIRKSHVKQYQPTFYRLI
-591 DDEIIST
+591 DGGEENKKNALLSR
-598 LIQLEYSG
+598 LHQYS
-606 FDGATVPICTFTLTK
+606 
-621 GHVPDYTGSYIRLSD
+621 
-636 FRGAANQGP
+636 
-645 KTLEAIANP
+645 KTAQ
-654 ECGWFY
+654 
-660 EAKPDDFK
+660 DDFK
-668 KIPGSPVAYWL
+668 MIPGSPIAYWVGDTL
-679 PQSALDAFS
+679 RAAFS
-688 KSEEIKSYCAAAVG
+688 LDNLSTISISNGQNKTADNDKYVRFHWEVASEDIG
-702 LQTGSNEIFVRR
+702 LA
-714 WYEVDYRKIGFKLT
+714 RKWLLY
-728 SCAEAELSGLKW
+728 A
-740 FPYNKG
+740 KG
-746 GEYRKWYGN
+746 GEFRKWAGNLECVVDWSEEARSHYRKDP
-755 RDFVVNWEG
+755 RCRIIPEELWELEG
-764 NGQQIKNFFDENGK
+764 VTWSRVSSASTPPAFRYLPKDATFDMVGSSVFIPDEDDRLFALSVLN
-778 LRSRPQN
+778 
-785 TDCYFRSSISW
+785 SSIS
-796 SDITSGQ
+796 SPI
-803 VSFRYFESGFI
+803 FRI
-814 YDVTGMS
+814 
-821 AQTDDSAQLK
+821 
-831 QALALCNSKVV
+831 
-842 NWVVRSL
+842 L
-849 NPTLHFQIGNYHS
+849 NPTVDIQVKDVQNVP
-862 LPFNKNVIE
+862 LPKSI
-871 KVDVSLVDRCIEISK
+871 DRNDIVGKSKEIISIVQE
-886 KDDCFF
+886 DWDRY
-892 ETSFEFE
+892 ETSFEYK
-899 RTPILDHKNGLI
+899 KNPLI
-911 LDSYKNFLEA
+911 N
-921 CKSNIEE
+921 SNGYRL
-928 LASLESKN
+928 LASIYRKHAEYNEKIIRRVKQLEEAI
-936 NAEIIQGYGLS
+936 NAEVVAAFELS
-947 EELGHQ
+947 DQIGVKMPDEQ
-953 VEYKDVTLKTNP
+953 VTLTINP
-965 THVYGLTLASQ
+965 AYRYGISDAGKNLDRFQSDTIGEL
-976 EANNQFKADV
+976 
-986 IANFVSYSVGC
+986 ISYSVGC
-997 MMGRYSLDIDGL
+997 IAGRYSLDHDGL
-1009 VYAHSGNKGFDKLVA
+1009 VYAHSGNKGFSELIP
-1024 EGAYKTFPVDDDGI
+1024 EGAYRTFPADDDGI
-1038 IPLSDQEW
+1038 IPLTDQEW

-1051 TNRFRDFVKVVWGE
+1051 TNRFREFVKVVWGE
-1065 EHLHE
+1065 DHLNE

-1240 EENL
+1240 EALS

>member
-33 KRIEPAEQKGDLV
+33 KKIEPAEQKGDLV

-52 FPASVIK
+52 FPALVIK

-102 GRRVLSAADDAQGSA
+102 GRRVLSAAD
-117 NVAGGRTPGA
+117 
-127 TGSAGVSQILEECL
+127 GSAGVPQILEECL
-141 DVELPGLDQ
+141 DIELHSLDESLDQ

-174 CHALHQ
+174 CHSLHQ

-209 DLVASVPDEDWDH
+209 ELVASVPDEDWDH

-236 KKDQVIGK
+236 KKDQVMGK

-267 VQNSA
+267 VQNSV

-283 PLREKMPYY
+283 PLKEKMPYY
-292 IEPAEQTPEVH
+292 IEPAEQTPEVQ
-303 AQLAEIT
+303 AQLAAINPKELK
-310 PSEIAPESIK
+310 PEELSATDICC
-320 VLDPAAGSGHILV
+320 GSGHILI
-333 EAYKVL
+333 EAYKL
-339 KAIYEERGYRTRDI
+339 FKFIYEERGYRTRDI

-359 NNLFGLDID
+359 NNIFGHDID

-390 FSRNIRLNVLS
+390 FSRSAAAGGKLRLNVLS
-401 LQESINVNLPSL
+401 LQESSNVNLPSL
-413 WQSLNLT
+413 WRSLNLT
-420 GEWGRG
+420 GEWQSGT
-426 SSQGLFDED
+426 SQGLFEEE
-435 QQDLSTFS
+435 QQNLSAFA

-450 LQRTLERFK
+450 LQKTLERFK
-459 QAKTFGSLIEVPHD
+459 QAKTFGSLIDVPHED
-473 DCEELKELFVTL
+473 YEGLKELFATL
-485 RELDSSGDSMQKAAA
+485 CELERDGDSMQKAAA
-500 GQLLP
+500 AQLMP
-505 YVHQAFLLAQ
+505 YVHQAVLLAQ

-522 NPPYMGSKYQSA
+522 NPPYMGSKGMNA
-534 DVKKELKAR
+534 HLKEFAKKEYPNSK
-543 FSGYEKDLFSAFI
+543 SDLFAVFMERAF
-556 IRNLQLAKDHGQ
+556 QLLKPI
-568 LGFMTPFVWMFISS
+568 GFNAQVNMQSWMFLSS
-582 YEQLRSKLI
+582 YERLRSNLLE
-591 DDEIIST
+591 DHTVVTMAHLGPRAFSQISGEVVQTTAWVVGCCRTNGYRPVIYRLVDGNEEEKRNT
-598 LIQLEYSG
+598 LLTRGNE
-606 FDGATVPICTFTLTK
+606 FTNVTQK
-621 GHVPDYTGSYIRLSD
+621 E
-636 FRGAANQGP
+636 FQ
-645 KTLEAIANP
+645 
-654 ECGWFY
+654 
-660 EAKPDDFK
+660 
-668 KIPGSPVAYWL
+668 KIPGSPIAYWL
-679 PQSALDAFS
+679 DSNAIGAFESS
-688 KSEEIKSYCAAAVG
+688 KLGDVGKTRRG
-702 LQTGSNEIFVRR
+702 LQTGNKDKYIRYWFECNSNDIEMSSGTQESYKISSKR
-714 WYEVDYRKIGFKLT
+714 WHRF
-728 SCAEAELSGLKW
+728 
-740 FPYNKG
+740 NNG
-746 GEYRKWYGN
+746 GEFRKWYGN
-755 RDFVVNWEG
+755 LELVVEWENDG
-764 NGQQIKNFFDENGK
+764 RTLKNFPGAIIPSEDLYFLEAICWPRLGTGVPGFRLHPSGYIPGDLSPCFYSDVSTNQMLGILNSKAAHYFLQAINPTVTTPVGDMAKLPYIKPEQSSCLEENVKELVNIHKQDWDAIEISIDFSSNPFLVNAQIGRISNSWDEYIDRANR
-778 LRSRPQN
+778 LINRAVHLEAQN
-785 TDCYFRSSISW
+785 NEIVLSAYGLQDSISADVEM
-796 SDITSGQ
+796 SDITLMVNRHFMLENEDEVEKSKIDRSE
-803 VSFRYFESGFI
+803 V
-814 YDVTGMS
+814 M
-821 AQTDDSAQLK
+821 
-831 QALALCNSKVV
+831 QA
-842 NWVVRSL
+842 
-849 NPTLHFQIGNYHS
+849 
-862 LPFNKNVIE
+862 VI
-871 KVDVSLVDRCIEISK
+871 
-886 KDDCFF
+886 
-892 ETSFEFE
+892 
-899 RTPILDHKNGLI
+899 
-911 LDSYKNFLEA
+911 
-921 CKSNIEE
+921 
-928 LASLESKN
+928 
-936 NAEIIQGYGLS
+936 
-947 EELGHQ
+947 
-953 VEYKDVTLKTNP
+953 
-965 THVYGLTLASQ
+965 
-976 EANNQFKADV
+976 
-986 IANFVSYSVGC
+986 SYSIGC
-997 MMGRYSLDIDGL
+997 IMGRYSLDKQGL
-1009 VYAHSGNKGFDKLVA
+1009 VYAGSCNIGFSELVGTGVYQSLPA
-1024 EGAYKTFPVDDDGI
+1024 DDDGI
-1038 IPLSDQEW
+1038 IPLTDQEW

-1051 TNRFRDFVKVVWGE
+1051 TNRFREFVKVVWGE
-1065 EHLHE
+1065 DHLNE
-1070 NLEFVAES
+1070 NLDFVAES

-1083 IKPKKSESSMDTIRR
+1083 IKPPSKKGQSESSMDTIRR

-1206 DQRISLNL
+1206 DQRISLDL

-1229 AEVKAITGEAP
+1229 TEVKAITGKSP
-1240 EENL
+1240 EVKI

>member
-1 MNTNNVKKYAPKAR
+1 MNTSNVKKYAPKAR

-33 KRIEPAEQKGDLV
+33 KKIEPAEQKGDLV

-52 FPASVIK
+52 FPALVIK

-102 GRRVLSAADDAQGSA
+102 GRRVLSSAEGSAAD
-117 NVAGGRTPGA
+117 
-127 TGSAGVSQILEECL
+127 GSAGVPQILEECL

-209 DLVASVPDEDWDH
+209 ELVASVPDEDWDH

-236 KKDQVIGK
+236 KKDQVMGK

-267 VQNSA
+267 VQNSV
-272 GRQWLQTYPDS
+272 GRQWLQTYRDS
-283 PLREKMPYY
+283 PLKEKMPYY
-292 IEPAEQTPEVH
+292 IEPAEQTPEVQ
-303 AQLAEIT
+303 AELAAII
-310 PSEIAPESIK
+310 PKDLKPETLSCI
-320 VLDPAAGSGHILV
+320 DPAVGSGHLLI
-333 EAYKVL
+333 EAYKVF

-401 LQESINVNLPSL
+401 LQESSNVNLPSL
-413 WQSLNLT
+413 WRSLNLT
-420 GEWGRG
+420 GEWQSGT
-426 SSQGLFDED
+426 SQGLFEEE
-435 QQDLSTFS
+435 QHDLSSFA
-443 ADNRYQL
+443 ADSRYQL

-459 QAKTFGSLIEVPHD
+459 QAKTFGSLIDVPHD
-473 DCEELKELFVTL
+473 DCEELKKLFVTL
-485 RELDSSGDSMQKAAA
+485 RELDNSGDSMQKSAAS
-500 GQLLP
+500 QLLP
-505 YVHQAFLLAQ
+505 YVHQAVLLAQ
-515 KYDAVVA
+515 KYEAVVA
-522 NPPYMGSKYQSA
+522 NPPYMGSKYQSP

-591 DDEIIST
+591 DDEVIST

-606 FDGATVPICTFTLTK
+606 FDGATVPICTFTITK
-621 GHVPDYTGSYIRLSD
+621 GHVPGYTGSYIRLSD

-668 KIPGSPVAYWL
+668 KIPGSPIAYWL
-679 PQSALDAFS
+679 S
-688 KSEEIKSYCAAAVG
+688 KSVVNVFG
-702 LQTGSNEIFVRR
+702 DSNSLGNVLPVRGGMTTADNERFVRL
-714 WYEVDYRKIGFKLT
+714 WHEI
-728 SCAEAELSGLKW
+728 SIISLSNKDW
-740 FPYNKG
+740 VPYNKG

-755 RDFVVNWEG
+755 
-764 NGQQIKNFFDENGK
+764 Q
-778 LRSRPQN
+778 
-785 TDCYFRSSISW
+785 
-796 SDITSGQ
+796 
-803 VSFRYFESGFI
+803 
-814 YDVTGMS
+814 
-821 AQTDDSAQLK
+821 
-831 QALALCNSKVV
+831 
-842 NWVVRSL
+842 NWVVFWKDNGAAIKSTGRASVRSEELYFKEMIGWTDVTSFSQLGVRYYPAGFAFDASGPALFPKSDREALVILGYLASKVTSVITSAL
-849 NPTLHFQIGNYHS
+849 NPTLHVQAGNIAS
-862 LPFNKNVIE
+862 LPAIVAIDEDRVYENCNE
-871 KVDVSLVDRCIEISK
+871 LVEIARNDWDS
-886 KDDCFF
+886 F
-892 ETSFEFE
+892 ETSWDFKKLPVLACLKGSSFS
-899 RTPILDHKNGLI
+899 IF
-911 LDSYKNFLEA
+911 DSYEKARVNWLRLAERMKFLEERNNELFIEYFNLSNELNPEVRMSEITLGRNIYYQYGDNA
-921 CKSNIEE
+921 KSEIIDSVAKSDFIEE
-928 LASLESKN
+928 LL
-936 NAEIIQGYGLS
+936 
-947 EELGHQ
+947 
-953 VEYKDVTLKTNP
+953 
-965 THVYGLTLASQ
+965 
-976 EANNQFKADV
+976 
-986 IANFVSYSVGC
+986 SYSIGC
-997 MMGRYSLDIDGL
+997 MIGRYSLDCNGL
-1009 VYAHSGNKGFDKLVA
+1009 VYAHSGNEGFSDLVA
-1024 EGAYKTFPVDDDGI
+1024 EGAYRTFPADDDGI
-1038 IPLSDQEW
+1038 IPLTDQEW

-1051 TNRFRDFVKVVWGE
+1051 TNRFREFVKVVWGE

-1070 NLEFVAES
+1070 NLDFVAES

-1083 IKPKKSESSMDTIRR
+1083 IKPKKSESTMDTIRR

-1206 DQRISLNL
+1206 DQRISLDL

-1240 EENL
+1240 EVLS